1 MADNTYTP
9 LVYMEQGGDTQ
20 VVKSGGK
27 VKIETGGQ
35 IVPNSGTQAST
46 IADVSVAT
54 IAWTT
59 GDKAK
64 VNSILSALEG
74 VGVLA
79 TS

>member
-1 MADNTYTP
+1 MADATYSP
-9 LVYMEQGGDTQ
+9 LVYRAQGGSQ
-20 VVKSGGK
+20 FVVASGGSIK
-27 VKIETGGQ
+27 VETGGS
-35 IVPNSGTQAST
+35 ILPNSGTQASA

-64 VNSILSALEG
+64 VNSIIAALEG

-79 TS
+79 T

>member
-1 MADNTYTP
+1 MADATYSP
-9 LVYMEQGGDTQ
+9 LVYMQQGGDVM
-20 VVKSGGK
+20 VVKSGGNIK
-27 VKIETGGQ
+27 VETGGL
-35 IVPNSGTQAST
+35 ITPNSGTQAST

-64 VNSILSALEG
+64 VNSILAALEG
-74 VGVLA
+74 VGILA

>member
-1 MADNTYTP
+1 MSADSYTP
-9 LVYMEQGGDTQ
+9 LVYMEQGGGEL
-20 VVKSGGK
+20 VVKSGG
-27 VKIETGGQ
+27 Q
-35 IVPNSGTQAST
+35 ITAAGTQASA

-64 VNSILSALEG
+64 VNSIIAALEG
-74 VGVLA
+74 VGILA